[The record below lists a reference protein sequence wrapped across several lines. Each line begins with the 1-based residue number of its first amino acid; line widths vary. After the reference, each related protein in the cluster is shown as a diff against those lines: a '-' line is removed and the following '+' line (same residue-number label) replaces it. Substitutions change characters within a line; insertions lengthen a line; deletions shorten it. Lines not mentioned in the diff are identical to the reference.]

1 MLFAETETYYYV
13 AQTGL
18 KLGVI
23 LLPQMLELQV
33 HAIISA

>member
-1 MLFAETETYYYV
+1 MLFAKTEAYYV
-13 AQTGL
+13 ALTGL

-33 HAIISA
+33 